1 MLKQSVSRIK
11 KVLPVLLA
19 VLFVMSLTAASASA
33 YRGNHHHGYG
43 GFYGYPYDYYPSVAP
58 VSVGFASPVEISS
71 AVVPA
76 VTTSIVAASPLVVAS
91 PVEISSVV
99 VPAVTTSIVAASP
112 LVVASE
118 PGILATPLATG
129 FEYDTGLDLYPGLGY
144 GGLYGGWGYGGHN
157 GGHHHR

>member
-91 PVEISSVV
+91 
-99 VPAVTTSIVAASP
+99 
-112 LVVASE
+112 E